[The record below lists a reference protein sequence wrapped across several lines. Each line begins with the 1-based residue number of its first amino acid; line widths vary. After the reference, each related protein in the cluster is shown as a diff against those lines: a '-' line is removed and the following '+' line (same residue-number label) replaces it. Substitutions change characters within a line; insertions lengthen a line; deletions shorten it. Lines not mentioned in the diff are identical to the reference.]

1 MNDWG
6 THGGSRGSRK
16 ARLLVLWKPW
26 NCGPTVS
33 TAYDYYGKENKND
46 GRTSEASGL
55 TTRPPNRVRLTD
67 HLGGR
72 RTAFDHCVCA
82 THCGRASGLP
92 A

>member
-55 TTRPPNRVRLTD
+55 ITCPPNRVRLSQPRIVWRIALTEPRLIAGEND
-67 HLGGR
+67 
-72 RTAFDHCVCA
+72 TNI
-82 THCGRASGLP
+82 
-92 A
+92 